1 MRGRIILFVLIGLG
15 AAGIGGLL
23 HRDGWQPT
31 WERWGMVSRSPFF
44 SDLRTITGAMDSIDQ
59 GYDPTVVNPGSPW
72 NQQFNQ
78 PQVWLHLM
86 GLFHLRQFD
95 SPIIG
100 CGLIIATLVALWW
113 TTAGISVPVAIYF
126 TVIFFSP
133 VTMLAFER
141 GNLDL
146 MMFFLLA
153 LALQLVKHSAVAG
166 LIVVF
171 IAFLLKL
178 FPLSGL
184 LLLLRETRERALRLG
199 GIAVIAA
206 MIYAAVTF
214 GDLRK
219 ILEATEKGSAV
230 SYGYNVLWHFLRLH
244 QSAYTGFAQ
253 GAAYALVACSLVAAW
268 WRGIQTSVTPGP
280 AVRESR
286 HLDGYR
292 LGAGVYAGTFLL
304 GNSWDYR
311 LIFFFFAVP
320 QLCDWLQRGTRSE
333 RWNAALQLLAFAVA
347 MYAMWLTQNLGRSST
362 GFVIMRGLEELAKWS
377 LFTGCLWHLARTLPN
392 WAQELL
398 RGKFHPATPA
408 TRPH

>member
-1 MRGRIILFVLIGLG
+1 LFVVIGLA

-23 HRDGWQPT
+23 HRDGWEPT

-44 SDLRTITGAMDSIDQ
+44 SDLRTVTGAMDSIDQ

-78 PQVWLHLM
+78 PQLWLHLM
-86 GLFHLRQFD
+86 GLFHVREYD

-100 CGLIIATLVALWW
+100 CGLIVATLVALWW

-126 TVIFFSP
+126 AVIFFSP

-153 LALQLVKHSAVAG
+153 VAHRLANRSAVAG

-171 IAFLLKL
+171 GAFLLKL
-178 FPLSGL
+178 FPLAGL

-199 GIAVIAA
+199 GVAVIGAA
-206 MIYAAVTF
+206 VYAAVTI

-219 ILEATEKGSAV
+219 IWEATEKGSAV
-230 SYGYNVLWHFLRLH
+230 SYGYNVLWHYLRLH
-244 QSAYTGFAQ
+244 ESAWTGLAQ
-253 GAAYALVACSLVAAW
+253 GAAYALMFCSLVAAW
-268 WRGIQTSVTPGP
+268 WRAIRPSETPDP
-280 AVRESR
+280 VIAASR

-320 QLCDWLQRGTRSE
+320 QLCDWLKLGTKPE
-333 RWNAALQLLAFAVA
+333 RWNAAWQLFAFTVA
-347 MYAMWLTQNLGRSST
+347 MYAMWLTQNLGRSSS
-362 GFVIMRGLEELAKWS
+362 GFVLMRGLEELAKWS
-377 LFTGCLWHLARTLPN
+377 LFTGCLWQLARTLPT
-392 WAQELL
+392 WVRELL
-398 RGKFHPATPA
+398 GGKFHPATPV